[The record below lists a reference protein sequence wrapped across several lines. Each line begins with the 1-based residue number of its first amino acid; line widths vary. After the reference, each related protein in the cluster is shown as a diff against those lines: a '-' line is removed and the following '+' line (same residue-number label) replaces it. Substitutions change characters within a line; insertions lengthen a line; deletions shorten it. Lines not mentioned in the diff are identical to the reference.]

1 MKNSNFQKIISQH
14 QEFEKMTEPQNKAL
28 DEEYINSLKEEISY
42 LKEIL
47 ASKLFEEDHLI
58 NFTCREIETDYAL
71 KFGVYKYKI
80 NEYKLKIKK
89 TKRTMELINRMA
101 NRQSRNQ
108 FNKEEK
114 DLEEN
119 QIKINATKINKPKIN
134 MSEIEKHIEN
144 EFKEEDLELETETAK
159 VNIIIEEHKNNL
171 NKKQDFKEL
180 NSIYKDCIRKIHPD
194 LLFEPTNYEENLF
207 YNSKEAYEDRDL
219 EELKST
225 QNLINMHEI
234 NRIPKTAE
242 EFEKF
247 RDKLEINIELE
258 DKEISRIINSKP
270 YTQQKFLL
278 DTKKVNSYREGLVTS
293 LLEVEKE
300 YIKINKKLTEIK
312 KENNL
317 SYKLDLTK

>member
-1 MKNSNFQKIISQH
+1 
-14 QEFEKMTEPQNKAL
+14 MTEPQNTL
-28 DEEYINSLKEEISY
+28 RDEEYINSLKEEIDY

-47 ASKLFEEDHLI
+47 ASKLFEEDHLL

-80 NEYKLKIKK
+80 NGYKLKIKK
-89 TKRTMELINRMA
+89 VKRTIELLNKMIEKQTA
-101 NRQSRNQ
+101 NQ

-114 DLEEN
+114 ELEEN
-119 QIKINATKINKPKIN
+119 QIKINKTKINKPKIN
-134 MSEIEKHIEN
+134 MGEIEKHIEN

-159 VNIIIEEHKNNL
+159 VNILIEEHKNNL

-180 NSIYKDCIRKIHPD
+180 NTVYKDCIRKIHPD
-194 LLFEPTNYEENLF
+194 LLFEPTAYEENLF

-219 EELKST
+219 KELKSC
-225 QNLINMHEI
+225 QNLINMH
-234 NRIPKTAE
+234 NADNIPKNVE
-242 EFEKF
+242 ELERF
-247 RDKLEINIELE
+247 RNKLEINIELE
-258 DKEISRIINSKP
+258 EKEISQIINSKP

-300 YIKINKKLTEIK
+300 YIKTNKKLSEIK

-317 SYKLDLTK
+317 SYKLDLTKQDNQL

>member
-1 MKNSNFQKIISQH
+1 
-14 QEFEKMTEPQNKAL
+14 MTETHNAIN
-28 DEEYINSLKEEISY
+28 EENMNSLKEEIDY

-58 NFTCREIETDYAL
+58 NFTCKEIETDYSL

-89 TKRTMELINRMA
+89 TKRTIELINKMIE
-101 NRQSRNQ
+101 RQTANQ
-108 FNKEEK
+108 FNKEED

-119 QIKINATKINKPKIN
+119 QIKINKTKINKPKIN
-134 MSEIEKHIEN
+134 MSEIERHIEN

-159 VNIIIEEHKNNL
+159 VNILIEEHKNNL
-171 NKKQDFKEL
+171 NNKQDFKEL
-180 NSIYKDCIRKIHPD
+180 NSIYKDCIRKMHPD
-194 LLFEPTNYEENLF
+194 LLFEPTSYEENLF

-219 EELKST
+219 EELKAT
-225 QNLINMHEI
+225 QNLINLHEI
-234 NRIPKTAE
+234 DKIPETTE

-247 RDKLEINIELE
+247 RKKLEINIELE
-258 DKEISRIINSKP
+258 EKEISQIINSKP

-300 YIKINKKLTEIK
+300 YIKINKRLTEIK

-317 SYKLDLTK
+317 TYRLDLTKD

>member
-1 MKNSNFQKIISQH
+1 
-14 QEFEKMTEPQNKAL
+14 MTGAQNKAIN
-28 DEEYINSLKEEISY
+28 EEYLDSLKDEINY

-58 NFTCREIETDYAL
+58 NFTCKEIETDYSL

-89 TKRTMELINRMA
+89 TKRTIELINKMVEK
-101 NRQSRNQ
+101 QSVNQ
-108 FNKEEK
+108 FNKEET

-119 QIKINATKINKPKIN
+119 QIKINKTKINKPKIN

-144 EFKEEDLELETETAK
+144 EFKEESLEIKTETAK
-159 VNIIIEEHKNNL
+159 VNILIEEHKNNL

-180 NSIYKDCIRKIHPD
+180 NNIYKDCIRKLHPD
-194 LLFEPTNYEENLF
+194 LLFEPTVYEENLF
-207 YNSKEAYEDRDL
+207 YNSKEAYEDRDI

-225 QNLINMHEI
+225 YNLINMHKI
-234 NRIPKTAE
+234 NNVPKTVQ
-242 EFEKF
+242 EFEKY
-247 RDKLEINIELE
+247 REQIEINIQLE
-258 DKEISRIINSKP
+258 DNEISQITNSKP
-270 YTQQKFLL
+270 YSQQKFLL
-278 DTKKVNSYREGLVTS
+278 DTKKVNNYREGLVTS

-300 YIKINKKLTEIK
+300 YIKINKQLNELK

-317 SYKLDLTK
+317 SYRLDLTKNN

>member
-1 MKNSNFQKIISQH
+1 
-14 QEFEKMTEPQNKAL
+14 MTEAQNNANS
-28 DEEYINSLKEEISY
+28 EEYIDSLKDEISY

-80 NEYKLKIKK
+80 KEYKLKIKK
-89 TKRTMELINRMA
+89 TKRTIELINKIA
-101 NRQSRNQ
+101 NKQNENL

-119 QIKINATKINKPKIN
+119 QIKINRTKINKPKIN
-134 MSEIEKHIEN
+134 MGEIEEHIEN
-144 EFKEEDLELETETAK
+144 EFREEALELETETAK
-159 VNIIIEEHKNNL
+159 VNILIEEHKNNL
-171 NKKQDFKEL
+171 NEKQDFKEL
-180 NSIYKDCIRKIHPD
+180 NSIYKDCIRRIHPD
-194 LLFEPTNYEENLF
+194 LLLEPTSYEETLF
-207 YNSKEAYEDRDL
+207 YNSKEAYEDRDI
-219 EELKST
+219 EELEST
-225 QNLINMHEI
+225 HNLINMHMI
-234 NRIPKTAE
+234 SKVPKTIE
-242 EFEKF
+242 EFEQL

-258 DKEISRIINSKP
+258 DKEISQIINSKP

-278 DTKKVNSYREGLVTS
+278 DNKKVNEYREGLVTS

-300 YIKINKKLTEIK
+300 YIKINKKLTELK

-317 SYKLDLTK
+317 SYRLDLTKDDF